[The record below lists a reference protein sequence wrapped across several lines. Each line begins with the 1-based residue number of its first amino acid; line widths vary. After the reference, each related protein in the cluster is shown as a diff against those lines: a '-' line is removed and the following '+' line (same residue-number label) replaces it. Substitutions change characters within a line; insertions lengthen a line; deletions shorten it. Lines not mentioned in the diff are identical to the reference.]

1 MPFLGGLMNKMLGMQ
16 PGQGFGDRLQAGAA
30 FGQGMMGQ
38 RGLLGALGGGIQGAH
53 QWQQANPWGPP
64 KAPNIAPGMM
74 NPNIAPI
81 PIPGMQPGGFGSVP
95 GGITQ
100 MPMPGMQPGGFGA
113 LPNVAPPVLGG
124 AGGAM
129 SGGMTAVPLPGMQP
143 GGFGTMPQ
151 PNIGPGMPGQGP
163 QPWQGQRMNLGFPK
177 AWGQGY

>member
-1 MPFLGGLMNKMLGMQ
+1 MPFFGGLMNKMLGMQ

-38 RGLLGALGGGIQGAH
+38 RGLLGALGGGIQGPH

-74 NPNIAPI
+74 QPNVAPVAM
-81 PIPGMQPGGFGSVP
+81 PQMAPPVLGGA
-95 GGITQ
+95 GGAMQ
-100 MPMPGMQPGGFGA
+100 MPMPGMQPGGFG
-113 LPNVAPPVLGG
+113 
-124 AGGAM
+124 
-129 SGGMTAVPLPGMQP
+129 
-143 GGFGTMPQ
+143 TMPGQ

-163 QPWQGQRMNLGFPK
+163 QGPQQWNGQRMNLGFPQ